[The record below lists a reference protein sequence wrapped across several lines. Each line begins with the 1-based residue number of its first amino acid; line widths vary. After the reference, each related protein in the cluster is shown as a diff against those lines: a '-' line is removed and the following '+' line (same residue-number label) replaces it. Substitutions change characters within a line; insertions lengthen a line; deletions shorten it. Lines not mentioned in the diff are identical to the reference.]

1 MNRKVL
7 LALAAA
13 AAATLTASPALARDR
28 HHGGYNRGGHG
39 GISINLGRGGGY
51 YGGGYGSHRY
61 APQAAYYNDP
71 YYYDQ
76 RVSYRQRGYYDNHR
90 GYNNYRGYRRDHHD
104 SRREYRRH

>member
-13 AAATLTASPALARDR
+13 AVATLTGSPALARDR

-51 YGGGYGSHRY
+51 YGGGYGGGYGGYRY
-61 APQAAYYNDP
+61 APQPVYYNNP

-76 RVSYRQRGYYDNHR
+76 RVSYRQRGYYD
-90 GYNNYRGYRRDHHD
+90 NYRGYRRDHHD
-104 SRREYRRH
+104 SRREYRRHWR